1 MFDELCNEE
10 LLRKCLLGAT
20 QNRNESFTN
29 LIWATKDYILHHILQ
44 GNEIVVSH
52 AAIVFNSGRQGL
64 ISFMDRLKMNPG
76 PLCTAHLASQDSTR
90 IKRSQASNPAV
101 AKQQRKSKRVAEKE
115 AEEAHIVREGTTY
128 AAGGF

>member
-20 QNRNESFTN
+20 QNRNESFNN
-29 LIWATKDYILHHILQ
+29 LIYQRLHTTLYTTRPT
-44 GNEIVVSH
+44 NEIVVSH

-64 ISFMDRLKMNPG
+64 ISFMDRLEMNPG

-101 AKQQRKSKRVAEKE
+101 AKQQRKSKRAAENE
-115 AEEAHIVREGTTY
+115 AKEAHIVSEGTTY